1 MNDYNQGFQNLN
13 SRRKTGGK
21 TWLWVL
27 LAVLVV
33 LVFWGVSGYNG
44 FVKKQE
50 VAYTELSNVQTA
62 YQRRADLHAGNA
74 SARLGHANEHR
85 PH

>member
-1 MNDYNQGFQNLN
+1 MNDYNQGFQNPN
-13 SRRKTGGK
+13 PRRKTGGK

-62 YQRRADLHAGNA
+62 FHAGNA

>member
-1 MNDYNQGFQNLN
+1 MNDYNQGFQNPN
-13 SRRKTGGK
+13 PRRKTGGK

-44 FVKKQE
+44 FVKK
-50 VAYTELSNVQTA
+50 
-62 YQRRADLHAGNA
+62 
-74 SARLGHANEHR
+74 
-85 PH
+85 